1 MENKVDIFIDR
12 CLHKFDAKIQ
22 MDILEEECAE
32 LIKACSKLKRNDMFD
47 SQNYK
52 VRRENLIE
60 EMSHVYISSL
70 IVAKLFGIEK
80 EDILLEID
88 KKNKEYGW
96 IPKDEI

>member
-1 MENKVDIFIDR
+1 MENKVNAFIDK

-47 SQNYK
+47 SKNYK
-52 VRRENLIE
+52 ERRENLIE

-70 IVAKLFGIEK
+70 IVARILGITK
-80 EDILLEID
+80 EDILAEID
-88 KKNKEYGW
+88 KKNKKYGF
-96 IPKDEI
+96 IEK

>member
-1 MENKVDIFIDR
+1 MENKVDIFIDK

-47 SQNYK
+47 SKNYK
-52 VRRENLIE
+52 ERRENLIE

-70 IVAKLFGIEK
+70 IVARLCGIGK
-80 EDILLEID
+80 EDILAEID
-88 KKNKEYGW
+88 KKNKKYGFT
-96 IPKDEI
+96 DNEI

>member
-1 MENKVDIFIDR
+1 MENKVNVFIDK

-47 SQNYK
+47 SKNYK
-52 VRRENLIE
+52 ERRENLIE

-70 IVAKLFGIEK
+70 IVARILDITK
-80 EDILLEID
+80 EDILAEID
-88 KKNKEYGW
+88 KKNKKYGF
-96 IPKDEI
+96 IEK